1 MTIGDGGQESTIVA
15 DQIQQVGGPNDL
27 LVATGNV
34 EITQGATRLLA
45 DRVEL
50 NRDTGEVV
58 AQGKVV
64 FFDGQDRLVGDRVD
78 YNLKTGTG
86 IVYNGSTSTAP
97 YYHLSGEQME
107 RVGEGV
113 YEVRRGTFTTCEGDD
128 PIWSFKFGSSTA
140 NLNDVFYGTGAS
152 FWVRNIPLIP
162 FVPFFGAAIRRER
175 QTGFLYPEVGNSS
188 TKGLFLKIP
197 FFWAI
202 SDSQDLTVA
211 LDTYTKRGVGVEG
224 EYRYIMSE
232 RARGSASGFLIPE
245 FLRDSQDRERL
256 DIPLVRG
263 FGSAKHDWQITPRLS
278 FKFDANVTTDD
289 QVYRDYGDRLGD
301 RARQYAETN
310 VFVSQRWDAFS
321 LTANVL
327 WYQDLT
333 TPAATELQRTPE
345 ITFFGVR
352 QPIPGLPGFL
362 YESEASLTNFY
373 RVVGDSGLRIDLH
386 PRALLPHPDRRAVHR
401 HAVRGRTPHVLQP
414 ARGRRARDQLR
425 GDRGGH
431 DLRSPHAP
439 PGRGR
444 LRGRDPRHA
453 RLRHER
459 LGRPLGAPARHRAA
473 RHVPH
478 DPGLR
483 SEGQSPVRSRHRPD
497 RPRHADHLL
506 AHQSGQCQDGGA
518 HGYRGGAVGGGALSR
533 SRRSTTSTRRSRTDS
548 PSGTCMGSSSS
559 TPTPSCAS
567 GPTPPTICTAWGSAW
582 RTRISRRA
590 TATWAVTVGS
600 RYDTVAGAN
609 WVVGEVTARILP
621 NVDAHVNTNWDVG
634 EGTLVEGRVG
644 IQWRFQCFSVM
655 ADYVYRKN
663 NESQFRFAI
672 GLLGIGQFG
681 TSVGAGFGQ

>member
-1 MTIGDGGQESTIVA
+1 MTIGDGGQESSIVA

-64 FFDGQDRLVGDRVD
+64 FFDGQDRLVGNRVD

-140 NLNDVFYGTGAS
+140 NLNDVVYGTGAS

-175 QTGFLYPEVGNSS
+175 QTGFLFPEVGNSS

-211 LDTYTKRGVGVEG
+211 LDTYTQRGVGVEG

-263 FGSAKHDWQITPRLS
+263 LGSRQARLA
-278 FKFDANVTTDD
+278 DHAAAVL
-289 QVYRDYGDRLGD
+289 Q
-301 RARQYAETN
+301 ARR
-310 VFVSQRWDAFS
+310 QRHHRRPG
-321 LTANVL
+321 V
-327 WYQDLT
+327 
-333 TPAATELQRTPE
+333 P
-345 ITFFGVR
+345 GVR
-352 QPIPGLPGFL
+352 
-362 YESEASLTNFY
+362 
-373 RVVGDSGLRIDLH
+373 R
-386 PRALLPHPDRRAVHR
+386 
-401 HAVRGRTPHVLQP
+401 P
-414 ARGRRARDQLR
+414 AR
-425 GDRGGH
+425 
-431 DLRSPHAP
+431 
-439 PGRGR
+439 
-444 LRGRDPRHA
+444 
-453 RLRHER
+453 
-459 LGRPLGAPARHRAA
+459 
-473 RHVPH
+473 
-478 DPGLR
+478 
-483 SEGQSPVRSRHRPD
+483 
-497 RPRHADHLL
+497 
-506 AHQSGQCQDGGA
+506 
-518 HGYRGGAVGGGALSR
+518 
-533 SRRSTTSTRRSRTDS
+533 
-548 PSGTCMGSSSS
+548 
-559 TPTPSCAS
+559 
-567 GPTPPTICTAWGSAW
+567 
-582 RTRISRRA
+582 
-590 TATWAVTVGS
+590 
-600 RYDTVAGAN
+600 
-609 WVVGEVTARILP
+609 
-621 NVDAHVNTNWDVG
+621 
-634 EGTLVEGRVG
+634 
-644 IQWRFQCFSVM
+644 
-655 ADYVYRKN
+655 
-663 NESQFRFAI
+663 
-672 GLLGIGQFG
+672 
-681 TSVGAGFGQ
+681 

>member
-1 MTIGDGGQESTIVA
+1 MLLIAVLLPGAPAAWAQAVRGPVIIGSGGQESSIVA

-97 YYHLSGEQME
+97 YYHLSGERME
-107 RVGEGV
+107 RVGEGI

-140 NLNDVFYGTGAS
+140 NLNDVLYGSGAS
-152 FWVRNIPLIP
+152 FWVRNIPIIP
-162 FVPFFGAAIRRER
+162 FFPFFGAAIRRER

-188 TKGLFLKIP
+188 TKGAFLKIP

-211 LDTYTKRGVGVEG
+211 LDTYTRRGVGVEG

-278 FKFDANVTTDD
+278 FKLDGNVTTDD
-289 QVYRDYGDRLGD
+289 LVYREYGDRLGD

-310 VFVSQRWDAFS
+310 VFLSQRWDAFS

-333 TPAATELQRTPE
+333 TPVATELQRTPE
-345 ITFFGVR
+345 IKFFGVR
-352 QPIPGLPGFL
+352 QPVPRLPGLL
-362 YESEASLTNFY
+362 YETEASLTNFY
-373 RVVGDSGLRIDLH
+373 RVVGDGGLRIDLH
-386 PRALLPHPDRRAVHR
+386 PRVYYPIPVAGLFTVTPFAG
-401 HAVRGRTPHVLQP
+401 GRLTYYNQHVVGTRVTQSGVTVEETTYDPHV
-414 ARGRRARDQLR
+414 RRQAE
-425 GDRGGH
+425 GGV
-431 DLRSPHAP
+431 
-439 PGRGR
+439 
-444 LRGRDPRHA
+444 RGRDPRHA
-453 RLRHER
+453 RLQHER
-459 LGRPLGAPARHRAA
+459 LGRPLRAPARDRAA

-483 SEGQSPVRSRHRPD
+483 SEGQSPVRSRPSTDIGRVTQVIYSLTNRVNAKTVAPTDGEAVRWEAVRVALAQVYDIDKEISHRPAVPGPAGGVHL
-497 RPRHADHLL
+497 RPQPHPALP
-506 AHQSGQCQDGGA
+506 G
-518 HGYRGGAVGGGALSR
+518 RGRLQHVRPGVPHR
-533 SRRSTTSTRRSRTDS
+533 PPRT
-548 PSGTCMGSSSS
+548 
-559 TPTPSCAS
+559 
-567 GPTPPTICTAWGSAW
+567 
-582 RTRISRRA
+582 SRRA
-590 TATWAVTVGS
+590 TATWRS
-600 RYDTVAGAN
+600 RWGRATTRSPAPTG
-609 WVVGEVTARILP
+609 WSAR
-621 NVDAHVNTNWDVG
+621 
-634 EGTLVEGRVG
+634 
-644 IQWRFQCFSVM
+644 
-655 ADYVYRKN
+655 
-663 NESQFRFAI
+663 
-672 GLLGIGQFG
+672 
-681 TSVGAGFGQ
+681 